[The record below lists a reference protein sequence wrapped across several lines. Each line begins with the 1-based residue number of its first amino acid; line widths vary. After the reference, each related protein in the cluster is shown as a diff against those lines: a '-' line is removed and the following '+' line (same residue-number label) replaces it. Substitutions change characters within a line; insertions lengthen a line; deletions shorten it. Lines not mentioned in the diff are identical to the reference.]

1 MNRQGHTGM
10 TLLAFA
16 PLAYLLASD
25 GKLLLAGVFWLGIQ
39 AVEPLPDRDFKIPG
53 LNHRGVS
60 HSLLAVL
67 VVGGV
72 LGASGWLLGGV
83 GFDLLYSLLTT
94 LVGVW
99 DWALGYLPELST
111 AFITGLIPNL
121 PPGEI
126 VTTLEQQA
134 GGSVSRWSF
143 ALFGFT
149 IGAYGIIAH
158 LLGDVITTQGIRPF
172 LPFSRWKLSLSPL
185 RADSPTANSAL
196 FGAGM
201 VAIAVVVALTVPGLL
216 LGGGPATL
224 SPVGVADAQET
235 IPQPTATSTSTSTP
249 TPTGTRTTGTDA
261 STNATVTLDST
272 NNTTATNVTI
282 SEATLPDGGFVVV
295 HGEGFNQSG
304 TLRGTEIAASGYIKA
319 GTHRNLTLPIEQGV
333 PGGSNVSRLND
344 TRTNLSLVAYRDTDN
359 DSQFGYIASK
369 GRNDTP
375 YETAEGKPVS
385 DTSTLVFES
394 NVERVEQQSQ
404 PAPAALSFT
413 DQQLQQR
420 DGNDTVVVRNV
431 SLAEGGFIGIHTA
444 SFLPPLQ
451 NPLDSALA
459 HSQYHTAGNYSS
471 VTVSLPS
478 NSLAGDQTLVAVPY
492 LDTNGNERY
501 DYTQSGGETDYAYI
515 EQRNNSRV
523 IVNETAAVSVPQPL
537 QSTPAASPTSLERSG
552 EKTPEGN
559 ATSGVEGEQNGL
571 LGGNS
576 LLYVLGGV
584 LAVVVVLTAIGRLTR
599 RG

>member
-25 GKLLLAGVFWLGIQ
+25 GKLLLAGVCWLGIQ
-39 AVEPLPDRDFKIPG
+39 AVEPLPDRDFHVPG

-72 LGASGWLLGGV
+72 LGGIGWLIGGF

-94 LVGVW
+94 LVDIW
-99 DWALGYLPELST
+99 DWVLGYLPELST

-126 VTTLEQQA
+126 VTTLQQQA
-134 GGSVSRWSF
+134 GGSVNRWSF
-143 ALFGFT
+143 ALFGFV
-149 IGAYGIIAH
+149 IGVYGVVAH

-201 VAIAVVVALTVPGLL
+201 VAIAVVVVLTVPGLL
-216 LGGGPATL
+216 LGGGPASL
-224 SPVGVADAQET
+224 SPVGVADAQGT
-235 IPQPTATSTSTSTP
+235 IPQPTDTPQANATNT
-249 TPTGTRTTGTDA
+249 
-261 STNATVTLDST
+261 TNATVELDST
-272 NNTTATNVTI
+272 NNTTATNATI
-282 SEATLPDGGFVVV
+282 AEATLPDGGFVVL

-304 TLRGTEIAASGYIKA
+304 TLRGTEIAASGYLKP
-319 GTHRNLTLPIEQGV
+319 GTHRNLTLPVGQGV

-369 GRNDTP
+369 ARNDTP
-375 YETAEGKPVS
+375 YETAEGRPVS
-385 DTSTLVFES
+385 DTGTLVFES

-404 PAPAALSFT
+404 PATAALSFA

-420 DGNDTVVVRNV
+420 DGNASVVVRNV

-451 NPLDSALA
+451 NPLDSVLG
-459 HSQYHTAGNYSS
+459 HSQYLTAGNYTT
-471 VTVSLPS
+471 VTVRFPS
-478 NSLAGDQTLVAVPY
+478 DSLAGNQTLVAVPY
-492 LDTNGNERY
+492 LDTNGNQRY
-501 DYTQSGGETDYAYI
+501 DYTQRGGETDYAYI
-515 EQRNNSRV
+515 EQRNKSRV
-523 IVNETAAVSVPQPL
+523 IINDTAAIGVPQPL
-537 QSTPAASPTSLERSG
+537 QATSVASPTTSDRSG
-552 EKTPEGN
+552 EETIEGN
-559 ATSGVEGEQNGL
+559 ATSGAEGEQNGL